1 MLPILALATL
11 ALSTPAQITVNFT
24 SDSVYTYESIIE
36 PKEVIDQEDGYYT
49 LILQQDNLLGYCIYD
64 NPETEYLD
72 GLKFDDSF
80 VTNYTIKNIDFSIE
94 HTFLIK
100 TVYTDDIAGML
111 AAAKDG
117 DFSKIL
123 SNPLMIIQLGYYI
136 LAAISIILGGFGI
149 FKSKKKK
156 IKTIDE
162 ITSSIT
168 EKARSSSTA
177 LQEVSTNLITSL
189 ITPTLEKLQTQNQ
202 AIIEAFILAQSG
214 DKNSKLA
221 LVELLKNTA
230 TEDVT
235 LLSDNLIKA
244 VEEAAKIKEKAK
256 EDANKVIKEI
266 ASGNFKGTPEDDDL
280 GGLSI

>member
-24 SDSVYTYESIIE
+24 SDSVYTHESIIE
-36 PKEVIDQEDGYYT
+36 PKEVVEQEDGYYT
-49 LILQQDNLLGYCIYD
+49 IVLQQDNLLGYCIYD

-80 VTNYTIKNIDFSIE
+80 VTNYTIKGVDLSVEHNI
-94 HTFLIK
+94 LIK

-117 DFSKIL
+117 DFSKVL
-123 SNPLMIIQLGYYI
+123 ANPLMIIQLGYYI
-136 LAAISIILGGFGI
+136 LAAISIILGGFGL

-162 ITSSIT
+162 ITSSIN
-168 EKARSSSTA
+168 EKALSSSTA

-214 DKNSKLA
+214 DKDSKLA
-221 LVELLKNTA
+221 LVDLLKNTA

-256 EDANKVIKEI
+256 EEANKVIKEI
-266 ASGNFKGTPEDDDL
+266 ASGNFEGNSEDNDL
-280 GGLSI
+280 GGISI